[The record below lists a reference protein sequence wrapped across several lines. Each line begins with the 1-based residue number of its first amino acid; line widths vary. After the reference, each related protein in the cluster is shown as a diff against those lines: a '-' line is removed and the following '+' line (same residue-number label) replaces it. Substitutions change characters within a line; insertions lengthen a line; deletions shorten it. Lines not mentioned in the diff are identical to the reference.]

1 MRVNNAFSRL
11 RPWGTATTSEKL
23 ISPWALAAS
32 TLSPTATS
40 EIDCSSTDSLPAKQL
55 LEGEACTTQEF
66 PPLPVA
72 LSGTQ
77 KVAAVVVVAEPVRS
91 VEVKAWVVM
100 VLPPAWRKNRKDK
113 GGRKGR
119 YDYTATALPH
129 YSLQDW
135 V

>member
-1 MRVNNAFSRL
+1 MRVNSAFSRL

-23 ISPWALAAS
+23 KSPCALAAS

-40 EIDCSSTDSLPAKQL
+40 DSLPAKQP
-55 LEGEACTTQEF
+55 LEWEACTTQEF

-72 LSGTQ
+72 LSGAL
-77 KVAAVVVVAEPVRS
+77 KVAAVVVVAKPVQS

-100 VLPPAWRKNRKDK
+100 VLPPAWSKNRKDK

-119 YDYTATALPH
+119 YGYTATALPH

>member
-1 MRVNNAFSRL
+1 MSRWEAVAMRVNSAFSRL

-40 EIDCSSTDSLPAKQL
+40 DSLPAKQ
-55 LEGEACTTQEF
+55 T
-66 PPLPVA
+66 
-72 LSGTQ
+72 LSGAL
-77 KVAAVVVVAEPVRS
+77 KVAAVVVVAKPVQS

-100 VLPPAWRKNRKDK
+100 VLPPAWSKNRKDK